1 MKAVL
6 QRVKYASVS
15 VGGEVIGECREGLLI
30 LLGVAEGDTEEDA
43 RLLCTK
49 ILKLRIFCDDN
60 GKMNLSLLDMGGDLL
75 IISQFT
81 LLADYRHGNRPDF
94 LASAKPSEA
103 KRLYEYFI
111 SLAKESIGHVGT
123 GSFGAKMQISLLN
136 DGPVTIV
143 IDSKLLGKGKR
154 Q

>member
-1 MKAVL
+1 
-6 QRVKYASVS
+6 
-15 VGGEVIGECREGLLI
+15 
-30 LLGVAEGDTEEDA
+30 
-43 RLLCTK
+43 
-49 ILKLRIFCDDN
+49 
-60 GKMNLSLLDMGGDLL
+60 MNLSLLDIGGELL
-75 IISQFT
+75 IVSQFT

-111 SLAKESIGHVGT
+111 SLAKESVKNVGT
-123 GSFGAKMQISLLN
+123 GSFGADMQVSLLN

-143 IDSKLLGKGKR
+143 MDSKMLGKGKA